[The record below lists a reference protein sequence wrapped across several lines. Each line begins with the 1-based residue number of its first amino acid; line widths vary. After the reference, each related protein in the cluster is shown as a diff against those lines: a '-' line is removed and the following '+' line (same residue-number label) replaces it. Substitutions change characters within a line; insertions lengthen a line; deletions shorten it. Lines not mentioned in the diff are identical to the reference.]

1 MNDHDA
7 RETIVKLVA
16 ESQGKS
22 GQELDELFKTYYSPD
37 VDLDHVALTVQG
49 RENVK
54 KVFVVWATVA
64 HHAPKVTDVIYD
76 AQQGFAVV
84 YTLQHLTPK
93 LLPFLT
99 FQFPLITKLKF
110 SAGQNKVITHHQD
123 KWTYDGSLRNIPLFG
138 SFYLGV
144 TCYAQRLAQDCRSD
158 CQCLQD

>member
-22 GQELDELFKTYYSPD
+22 GQELDELFETYYSPN
-37 VDLDHVALTVQG
+37 VDLDHVALTVRG

-54 KVFVVWATVA
+54 KVFVVWGTVA

-76 AQQGFAVV
+76 AQQDCAVV
-84 YTLQHLTPK
+84 YTMQHLTPK

-110 SAGQNKVITHHQD
+110 SSGKNKVITHHQD
-123 KWTYDGSLRNIPLFG
+123 EWTYDGAIMNIPLFG
-138 SFYLGV
+138 RFFLCTGRRMIGHFWALVGSVL
-144 TCYAQRLAQDCRSD
+144 
-158 CQCLQD
+158 LQ